1 MKNKK
6 LLFSLLTVVAGITI
20 LSLSA
25 TRTFDKQPIIA
36 VSPDHDAFSASMEY
50 LAMLRNNQVTGT
62 IDAADILRAEQMS
75 LKAGGTGLGIDW
87 HSVGPD
93 NYSGRTRAVIYDNQ
107 DQTYSTLYAA
117 ATSGGLWKSTTG
129 GILWNPIPG
138 TGNIMNVTCMVQDSN
153 GKIYVGTGET
163 FNVFRFAAYPGF
175 LGSGIY
181 VSTDGTAFTPLAST
195 VPDVY
200 DNTHAWAYVNRIAI
214 HPSNLQV
221 IYAATHSGLKY
232 SSDGGNTWQYAKD
245 IDGTDLNGQAM
256 DVKIGSNGITVA
268 SVNSLVYISEN
279 GASDAFVSASTGT
292 LQTLPFA
299 SISRSEV
306 AIAPSNPDI
315 IYAVLARGIPSQ
327 GQLENVYLSEDKGET
342 WRVVGP
348 GGSAFFNV
356 FGSDNVGDY
365 ANVIVVHPNDPYLV
379 YVGGKN
385 LWKGAKIQEEGFYEW
400 KNMLGGFGTPS
411 SFGNSNHHSYFFRP
425 DNPNILLIGTDRG
438 VFRSNNDLAS
448 YQFISK
454 DYRTVKSYSVAF
466 NSGKRVLTGTQSN
479 GILFMSETGNTEGH
493 ATRIDNPT
501 TTGALNGGHVAMS
514 VINQKALIW
523 ATAIASSSVNQ
534 NIPIYRSDDLGA
546 TVSLHAFHPAQTNQR
561 NFLPPMLLWESLN
574 YTKSR
579 DSLTFYAEE
588 NLPAGTQI
596 WMRSKNSR
604 YPFKYTLPTALQSG
618 DSIRVKDIIA
628 TKLFYGLQTTSSGFG
643 VFMTHGAMDF
653 TKAPAWFR
661 ILAPQGNPQS
671 FGVSNDGNYLWVGTI
686 NGILYRLGNLN
697 EAYDAYTA
705 SMDSA
710 DYAIQVLR
718 IDDFNTRAITSIS
731 VDPVNPNHVIVTLG
745 NYGNDHYV
753 YRSTNATAAN
763 PVFTSVQ
770 GSNLPAM
777 PVYSSLIEMNDPN
790 VVILGTERGVFTTK
804 NINQANPTWTK
815 EAGDM
820 GDVAVFQIRQQLIN
834 KPAMI
839 VPIDS
844 TNFET
849 FPGVD
854 NYGKI
859 YVATYGRGIYRTTR
873 FVGIGELPV
882 YPDKTAQARLHIYPN
897 PASEVLFIDYNATQ
911 AAKVEVSVIDLSGR
925 IIKQQNYGLLS
936 AGKQTLRL
944 DIGQMKQ
951 GVYLIQLSNGETM
964 LSNKLV
970 IR

>member
-6 LLFSLLTVVAGITI
+6 LLFSLLTVVTGIAI
-20 LSLSA
+20 FSLSA
-25 TRTFDKQPIIA
+25 TGTFDKQPLIA
-36 VSPDHDAFSASMEY
+36 GSPDNDAFSASMEY
-50 LAMLRNNQVTGT
+50 LGSLRNNQVSGT

-75 LKAGGTGLGIDW
+75 LKASGAGLGIDW

-93 NYSGRTRAVIYDNQ
+93 NFSGRTRAVIYDNQ
-107 DQTYSTLYAA
+107 DPGYSTLYAA

-129 GILWNPIPG
+129 GILWDPIPG
-138 TGNIMNVTCMVQDSN
+138 TGSIINVTCMVQDAN

-181 VSTDGTAFTPLAST
+181 TSDDGASFTRLSSTA
-195 VPDVY
+195 PDVN
-200 DNTHAWAYVNRIAI
+200 DVAHAWAYVNRIAI
-214 HPSNLQV
+214 NPANSQI

-232 SSDGGNTWQYAKD
+232 SSDGGNTWQYAKNT
-245 IDGTDLNGQAM
+245 DGNDLNGQAM

-268 SVNSLVYISEN
+268 SVNSLVYISES
-279 GASDAFVSASTGT
+279 GAYDAFVSASTGT
-292 LQTLPFA
+292 LETLPFA
-299 SISRSEV
+299 SISRSEI

-327 GQLENVYLSEDKGET
+327 GQLENVYLSENKGET

-365 ANVIVVHPNDPYLV
+365 ANVIVVHPNDPYIV
-379 YVGGKN
+379 YIGGKN
-385 LWKGAKIQEEGFYEW
+385 LWKGSKKLEQGFYEW
-400 KNMLGGFGTPS
+400 KNMLGGSGTPEA
-411 SFGNSNHHSYFFRP
+411 FINSNHHSYAFRP
-425 DNPNILLIGTDRG
+425 DNPNVLLIGTDRG
-438 VFRSNNDLAS
+438 IFRSNNDLAT

-454 DYRTVKSYSVAF
+454 NYRTVKSYSVAF

-493 ATRIDNPT
+493 ATRIDNPS
-501 TTGALNGGHVAMS
+501 TTGTLNGGHVAMS
-514 VINQKALIW
+514 VIDQKALIW
-523 ATAIASSSVNQ
+523 ATAIPSSSVNQ
-534 NIPIYRSDDLGA
+534 EIPIYRSNDLGA
-546 TVSLHAFHPAQTNQR
+546 TLSLHAFHPTQTNQR
-561 NFLPPMLLWESLN
+561 NFLPSMLLWESLN
-574 YTKSR
+574 YPQSR
-579 DSLTFYAEE
+579 DSLTFYADED
-588 NLPAGTQI
+588 LAAGTQV

-604 YPFKYTLPTALQSG
+604 YPFKYTLPAAMQSE
-618 DSIRVKDIIA
+618 DSIRVQDIIA
-628 TKLFYGLQTTSSGFG
+628 TKMFYGLQNTSSGFA

-653 TKAPAWFR
+653 TEPPVWYK
-661 ILAPQGNPQS
+661 ILTPQGNPQS
-671 FGVSNDGNYLWVGTI
+671 LGVSKDGNYLWVGTV
-686 NGILYRLGNLN
+686 NGILYRLGNLH
-697 EAYDAYTA
+697 EAYDPYTA

-710 DYAIQVLR
+710 GYAIEVLR
-718 IDDFNTRAITSIS
+718 IDDFNTRAITSVS

-770 GSNLPAM
+770 GSSLPAM

-790 VVILGTERGVFTTK
+790 VVILGTERGIFTTN
-804 NINQANPTWTK
+804 NINNANPTWTQ
-815 EAGDM
+815 ESGDM

-834 KPAMI
+834 KPAI
-839 VPIDS
+839 TVPIDS
-844 TNFET
+844 VNFET

-859 YVATYGRGIYRTTR
+859 YAATYGKGIYHTTR

-882 YPDKTAQARLHIYPN
+882 YPDKIAQSRLHIYPN
-897 PASEVLFIDYNATQ
+897 PASEVLFIDYNAAK
-911 AAKVEVSVIDLSGR
+911 AAQVEVSVIDLSGR
-925 IIKQQNYGLLS
+925 IVKQQNFGLLN
-936 AGKQTLRL
+936 AGKQTLRFDL
-944 DIGQMKQ
+944 GQMKQ